1 MAEGLFERNGI
12 LKECLGKTLLGTSWW
27 GGGFSHDG
35 NLRPHR
41 GPDALWEEVDVAVL
55 DAGACQDGC
64 PPQLLLGLQ
73 LCRYCRGF
81 LCRSKAKSKEIDPP
95 PEGSKGEFRIGNDV
109 TSQTPEPGCCCDG
122 THFL

>member
-64 PPQLLLGLQ
+64 PPQLLLAFNCVDTAEDFCVGLRQ
-73 LCRYCRGF
+73 
-81 LCRSKAKSKEIDPP
+81 KAKKLTLPP
-95 PEGSKGEFRIGNDV
+95 REAKANSE
-109 TSQTPEPGCCCDG
+109 
-122 THFL
+122 